1 MKIPIILF
9 SEYESKR
16 KCINF
21 AFSDLPNN
29 IHPTGFHRHDF
40 YQILLLEKGSAVHTI
55 DFETYQM
62 EAPAASVIF
71 PNQIHQ
77 LEFSDDAEGKYILFD
92 ETIFCSAVLANDLKE
107 YNIDL
112 HKKINNLSFKGH
124 EDKFEELTSLYKDM
138 LALYEEISPIK
149 KMQIKFMVKI
159 ALLKLID
166 FSPVENLTST
176 SDKDL
181 QYYILFRELVDKHYK
196 TERKIPFYSNQ
207 IGISQKK
214 LTSLCQQ
221 YSGTSPLNLIH
232 DKLSLEIKKLFALQ
246 DMTLKEIAYEFG
258 FSSQTALNKYIDAK
272 FNMTPSELKELIVEK
287 VNGKVKAE

>member
-1 MKIPIILF
+1 
-9 SEYESKR
+9 
-16 KCINF
+16 
-21 AFSDLPNN
+21 
-29 IHPTGFHRHDF
+29 
-40 YQILLLEKGSAVHTI
+40 
-55 DFETYQM
+55 
-62 EAPAASVIF
+62 
-71 PNQIHQ
+71 
-77 LEFSDDAEGKYILFD
+77 
-92 ETIFCSAVLANDLKE
+92 
-107 YNIDL
+107 
-112 HKKINNLSFKGH
+112 
-124 EDKFEELTSLYKDM
+124 
-138 LALYEEISPIK
+138 
-149 KMQIKFMVKI
+149 MVKI